1 MGGELPPTQHIIVK
15 VVIFTVCPQPDHD
28 HGDEIDRQ
36 RDDLES
42 TIGHFS
48 PYFGGRSFFQAI
60 EYLYINIRL
69 YKWPGI
75 QSSFHISKKTKVEMG
90 FGEPNSG
97 YIYAHTRRLT
107 VRFM

>member
-1 MGGELPPTQHIIVK
+1 M
-15 VVIFTVCPQPDHD
+15 
-28 HGDEIDRQ
+28 
-36 RDDLES
+36 ES

-75 QSSFHISKKTKVEMG
+75 QSSFRISKNKVEIG
-90 FGEPNSG
+90 FDGLNNG
-97 YIYAHTRRLT
+97 YIYAFAGGLSTRL
-107 VRFM
+107 M